1 MTLPK
6 EIQQIIED
14 REIELTEK
22 MPLTNDHQTGY
33 YQGFSKGYTTGA
45 TEWAGR
51 AQDLVD
57 ALEEIGNGSFP
68 INKTELE
75 EWLLKTKRN
84 ARNAL
89 AKYREVSN
97 ER

>member
-14 REIELTEK
+14 RELELTEK

-45 TEWAGR
+45 TEWAGK
-51 AQDLVD
+51 AQGLID
-57 ALEEIGNGSFP
+57 ALESMKRINLSAIGASVMKD
-68 INKTELE
+68 I
-75 EWLLKTKRN
+75 
-84 ARNAL
+84 AANAL
-89 AKYREVSN
+89 TKYKEVSN